1 MAFEDV
7 EKIVFRGDPSDVW
20 LKSIEEDDIV
30 EYLGRRP
37 PAEFHPDVIPLIC
50 RFPFQQRENQLFVC
64 QRFLKLLLYSEK
76 FLCSHRDRT
85 DVLVFVAGFMEASG
99 YTAALGQLICH
110 RQLVWHQVWSRR
122 RCLTLTGSWL
132 HCRESLPLATDPE
145 RRWARRT
152 LDPRHCSLE
161 CWGDIL

>member
-99 YTAALGQLICH
+99 YTAALGQLIFH
-110 RQLVWHQVWSRR
+110 RNLFLKQGFEETSSEVLALNHAIGNLYGIKFGPGAVV
-122 RCLTLTGSWL
+122 
-132 HCRESLPLATDPE
+132 SL
-145 RRWARRT
+145 
-152 LDPRHCSLE
+152 
-161 CWGDIL
+161 